1 MGGIG
6 RLLVWL
12 SGADYET
19 LAVQHGRVRARY
31 VGTGTG
37 IVITGLI
44 AGCSMWFALT
54 SALGVSAA
62 AAAAPLAACWAL
74 AIMCIDRW
82 VVVSLERRE
91 GRGPLGYLVAASPR
105 IALALVLGFV
115 ISTPITLRVFQ
126 KEIDFHLQL
135 AQSAARSAYLSS
147 PARTKLVDQIKTDQ
161 ERVDSLAA
169 GGTGTTT
176 QPAQVTNL
184 QTQLKNAKSKLASDT
199 PQETNFYNE
208 WQCEAYGIPLPD
220 GTTCPAGNGQLAAA
234 AKGSYETF
242 KIAVRQ
248 DQETITGLE
257 ASITKAQA
265 SVRNEA
271 EQELPAARKTLK
283 NDQNQ
288 LAAQD
293 QDFAKQNAGDTGL
306 LARINALDGAAAA
319 SPGLQAAR
327 WLLFLVFFL
336 IDCLPALMAITH
348 VLNEPDD
355 YEKAIGAGVATRE
368 LINDT
373 NLRDKKRDAESLSWE
388 RAQRRDATAR
398 VRADAEQ
405 QVAMHNARCWADA
418 QTGLRGRSARKRA
431 AGQPAAGS
439 GRSWPQD
446 STPASSGSRQ
456 VFIRRYMPPPD
467 PASQNGH
474 VSGNGSW
481 GGTS

>member
-1 MGGIG
+1 MGRIG

-19 LAVQHGRVRARY
+19 LAVQHGRVRAKY

-44 AGCSMWFALT
+44 AGFSMWFALT
-54 SALGVSAA
+54 TALGVSVAA
-62 AAAAPLAACWAL
+62 AGPLAACWAL

-82 VVVSLERRE
+82 LVVSLERCE

-105 IALALVLGFV
+105 LALALVLGFV
-115 ISTPITLRVFQ
+115 ISTPVTLRVFQ

-147 PARTKLVDQIKTDQ
+147 PARTKLVNQIKTDQ

-184 QTQLKNAKSKLASDT
+184 QTQLTNAKTKLSSDSA
-199 PQETNFYNE
+199 QEKDFFNE
-208 WQCEAYGIPLPD
+208 WQCEAYGVPLPN
-220 GTTCPAGNGQLAAA
+220 GSTCPAGNGQLAAA
-234 AKGSYETF
+234 AEGSYGTY
-242 KIAVRQ
+242 KTAVQQ
-248 DQETITGLE
+248 DQENITGLE
-257 ASITKAQA
+257 ASIANAQA
-265 SVRNEA
+265 SMGNEA
-271 EQELPAARKTLK
+271 AQELPAARTTLQ

-306 LARINALDGAAAA
+306 LARINALDAAAAA

-327 WLLFLVFFL
+327 WLLFLVFLL

-348 VLNEPDD
+348 VLNDPDD
-355 YEKAIGAGVATRE
+355 YEKAIGAGAATRE
-368 LINDT
+368 WINDT
-373 NLRDKKRDAESLSWE
+373 NLRDRERDAESLSWE
-388 RAQRRDATAR
+388 RAQRRDATAK

-405 QVAMHNARCWADA
+405 QVAMHHARRWADG
-418 QTGLRGRSARKRA
+418 QTGPRGRSLRKRPGGRA
-431 AGQPAAGS
+431 VAGS
-439 GRSWPQD
+439 SRSWPQD
-446 STPASSGSRQ
+446 GTPATSGSHQ
-456 VFIRRYMPPPD
+456 VFIRRYTPPPGR
-467 PASQNGH
+467 ASQNGH
-474 VSGNGSW
+474 AGNGSW

>member
-19 LAVQHGRVRARY
+19 LAVQHGRVRAKY

-44 AGCSMWFALT
+44 AGFSMWFALT
-54 SALGVSAA
+54 TALGASASAA
-62 AAAAPLAACWAL
+62 GPLAACWAL

-82 VVVSLERRE
+82 LVVSLERRE

-105 IALALVLGFV
+105 LALALVLGFV

-147 PARTKLVDQIKTDQ
+147 PARTKLENQINADQ

-169 GGTGTTT
+169 GGTGTSAA
-176 QPAQVTNL
+176 QPTQVTNL
-184 QTQLKNAKSKLASDT
+184 EKQLANAEVKLKNDT
-199 PQETNFYNE
+199 AQQTGDYNN
-208 WQCEAYGIPLPD
+208 WQCQLYGNSPT
-220 GTTCPAGNGQLAAA
+220 GATCPAGDGKLAGAA
-234 AKGSYETF
+234 ESAYETS
-242 KIAVRQ
+242 KTAVQQ
-248 DQETITGLE
+248 DQETIAGLE
-257 ASITKAQA
+257 GSIAKAQTG
-265 SVRNEA
+265 VGREA
-271 EQELPAARKTLK
+271 AQELPTAKTTLK

-293 QDFAKQNAGDTGL
+293 KDFAQQNAGDTGL
-306 LARINALDGAAAA
+306 LARINALDAAAAA
-319 SPGLQAAR
+319 SPGLQVAR
-327 WLLFLVFFL
+327 WLLFLVFLL

-348 VLNEPDD
+348 VLNDPDD

-368 LINDT
+368 WINDT
-373 NLRDKKRDAESLSWE
+373 NLRDRELDAETLSWE
-388 RAQRRDATAR
+388 RAQRRDATAK

-405 QVAMHNARCWADA
+405 QVAMHNARRWADA
-418 QTGLRGRSARKRA
+418 QTGPRGRSARERAGGRA
-431 AGQPAAGS
+431 AARS

-446 STPASSGSRQ
+446 STPTAYGRRQ
-456 VFIRRYMPPPD
+456 VFIRRYTPPP
-467 PASQNGH
+467 PGHASQNGH
-474 VSGNGSW
+474 VSGSGSW